1 MFARLSKAKDIL
13 TDPEKR
19 KAYDAWKN
27 SGIEV
32 PFEKWQALRESTK
45 TVRPTIFM
53 FIKA

>member
-1 MFARLSKAKDIL
+1 ML

-27 SGIEV
+27 SGIEI